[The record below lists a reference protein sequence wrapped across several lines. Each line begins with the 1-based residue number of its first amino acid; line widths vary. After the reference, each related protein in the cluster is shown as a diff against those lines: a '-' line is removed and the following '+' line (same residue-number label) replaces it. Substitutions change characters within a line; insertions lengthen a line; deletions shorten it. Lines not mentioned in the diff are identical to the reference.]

1 MSANAARRSASESSR
16 PQLLSIGQVLAKLT
30 PEFSDLSP
38 SKLRFLEDR
47 ELVSPGRTPAG
58 YRTYSSSDV
67 DRLRFVLTVQ
77 RDHYLPLRVIKQYLD
92 ELDEGKSPVLPHA
105 GPVTGSVKVID
116 SQRLTKQELLEK
128 TGALASVLEGAITAG
143 LIEPKR
149 IYSEHDAVVLK
160 SIVDASK
167 FGLEPRHLRGM
178 RLAVDREVGLVSQAV
193 SASRSASKKMSK
205 DEFRDK
211 GRELS
216 EILSTLRQV
225 LTRDAINKLES

>member
-1 MSANAARRSASESSR
+1 MSASAARRSASESSR

-58 YRTYSSSDV
+58 YRTYSAADV

-105 GPVTGSVKVID
+105 GPVTGSVQVID
-116 SQRLTKQELLEK
+116 SQRLTKQELLEQ
-128 TGALASVLEGAITAG
+128 TGALASVLEGAISAG
-143 LIEPKR
+143 LIDAKR

-216 EILSTLRQV
+216 DILSTLRQV

>member
-1 MSANAARRSASESSR
+1 MSANVARRPASENSR

-67 DRLRFVLTVQ
+67 DRRRFVLTVQ

-116 SQRLTKQELLEK
+116 SQRLTKQELLDQ

-216 EILSTLRQV
+216 DILSTLRQV

>member
-1 MSANAARRSASESSR
+1 MSANVARRPASESSR

-116 SQRLTKQELLEK
+116 SQRLTKQELLEQ
-128 TGALASVLEGAITAG
+128 TGALASVLEGAITSG

-216 EILSTLRQV
+216 DILSTLGQV

>member
-1 MSANAARRSASESSR
+1 MSARAERALGAPAGRTH
-16 PQLLSIGQVLAKLT
+16 LLSIGQVLAKLT
-30 PEFSDLSP
+30 PEFSELSP

-58 YRTYSSSDV
+58 YRTYSSADV

-105 GPVTGSVKVID
+105 GPVTGSIPTVD
-116 SQRLTKQELLEK
+116 SQRLTKQELLDA
-128 TGALASVLEGAITAG
+128 TGALPSVLDGSLSAG
-143 LIEPKR
+143 LLEAKR
-149 IYSEHDAVVLK
+149 VYSEHDAVVLK
-160 SIVDASK
+160 SVVDASK

-178 RLAVDREVGLVSQAV
+178 RLAVDREVGLISQAV
-193 SASRSASKKMSK
+193 TASGASGKKMSK

-216 EILSTLRQV
+216 DILTTLRQV

>member
-1 MSANAARRSASESSR
+1 MSANVARRPASESSR

-116 SQRLTKQELLEK
+116 SQRLTKQELLDQ

-193 SASRSASKKMSK
+193 SASRRASKKMSK

-216 EILSTLRQV
+216 DILSTLRQV

>member
-1 MSANAARRSASESSR
+1 MSANAARRSASESSG

-116 SQRLTKQELLEK
+116 SQRLTKQELLDQ

-216 EILSTLRQV
+216 DILSTLRQV

>member
-1 MSANAARRSASESSR
+1 MSAGVARQAGANASR
-16 PQLLSIGQVLAKLT
+16 PHLLSIGQVLAKLT

-58 YRTYSSSDV
+58 YRTYSPADV
-67 DRLRFVLTVQ
+67 DRLRFVLTAQ

-92 ELDEGKSPVLPHA
+92 ELDDGKSPVLPHA
-105 GPVTGSVKVID
+105 GPVTGSVPILD
-116 SQRLTKQELLEK
+116 AQRLTKQELLDQS
-128 TGALASVLEGAITAG
+128 GALASVLDGAISAG
-143 LIEPKR
+143 LLEPKR
-149 IYSEHDAVVLK
+149 VYSEHDAIVLK
-160 SIVDASK
+160 SVVDASK

-193 SASRSASKKMSK
+193 RVSGGASKKMSK

-216 EILSTLRQV
+216 DILTTLRQV

>member
-1 MSANAARRSASESSR
+1 MSASAARRSASENSR

-92 ELDEGKSPVLPHA
+92 DLDEGKSPVLPHA
-105 GPVTGSVKVID
+105 GPVTGSVQVID
-116 SQRLTKQELLEK
+116 SQRLTKQELLDQ
-128 TGALASVLEGAITAG
+128 TGALASVLEGAISAG

-216 EILSTLRQV
+216 DILSTLRQV

>member
-1 MSANAARRSASESSR
+1 MSASAARRSASESSR

-58 YRTYSSSDV
+58 YRTYSAADV

-77 RDHYLPLRVIKQYLD
+77 RDHYLPLRVIKHYLD

-105 GPVTGSVKVID
+105 GPVTGSVQVID
-116 SQRLTKQELLEK
+116 SQRLTKQELLEQ
-128 TGALASVLEGAITAG
+128 TGALASVLEGAISAG
-143 LIEPKR
+143 LIDAKR

-216 EILSTLRQV
+216 DILSTLRQV

>member
-116 SQRLTKQELLEK
+116 SQRLTKQELLDQ

-216 EILSTLRQV
+216 DILSTLRQV
-225 LTRDAINKLES
+225 LTRDVINKLES

>member
-1 MSANAARRSASESSR
+1 MSANVARRPASESSR

-116 SQRLTKQELLEK
+116 SQRLTKQELLDQ

-216 EILSTLRQV
+216 DILSTLRQV

>member
-1 MSANAARRSASESSR
+1 MSANVARRPASESSR

-30 PEFSDLSP
+30 PEFTDLSP

-92 ELDEGKSPVLPHA
+92 EIDEGKSPVLPHA

-116 SQRLTKQELLEK
+116 SQRLTKQELLEQ

-193 SASRSASKKMSK
+193 SASRSASKKMSR

-216 EILSTLRQV
+216 DILSTLRQV

>member
-1 MSANAARRSASESSR
+1 MSANVARRPASESSR

-58 YRTYSSSDV
+58 YRTYSAADV

-77 RDHYLPLRVIKQYLD
+77 RDHYLPLRVIKRYLD

-105 GPVTGSVKVID
+105 GPVTGSVQVID
-116 SQRLTKQELLEK
+116 SQRLTKQELLDQ
-128 TGALASVLEGAITAG
+128 TGALASVLEGSISAG

-216 EILSTLRQV
+216 DILSTLRQV

>member
-1 MSANAARRSASESSR
+1 MSANVARRPASESRR

-58 YRTYSSSDV
+58 YRTYSAADV

-105 GPVTGSVKVID
+105 GPVTGSVQVID
-116 SQRLTKQELLEK
+116 SQRLTKQELLDQ
-128 TGALASVLEGAITAG
+128 TGALASVLEGSISAG

-216 EILSTLRQV
+216 DILSTLRQV

>member
-1 MSANAARRSASESSR
+1 MNANVARRPASESSR

-105 GPVTGSVKVID
+105 GPVMGSVKVID
-116 SQRLTKQELLEK
+116 SQRLTKQELLDQ

-216 EILSTLRQV
+216 DILSTLRQF

>member
-1 MSANAARRSASESSR
+1 MSANVARRSASESSR

-116 SQRLTKQELLEK
+116 SQRLTKQELLDQ

-193 SASRSASKKMSK
+193 SASRSASKKMSR

-216 EILSTLRQV
+216 DILSTLRQV

>member
-1 MSANAARRSASESSR
+1 MSANVARRSASESSR

-116 SQRLTKQELLEK
+116 SQRLTKQELLDQ

-216 EILSTLRQV
+216 DILSTLRQV

>member
-1 MSANAARRSASESSR
+1 VSASAARKPVAGITR
-16 PQLLSIGQVLAKLT
+16 PTLLSIGQVLAKLT

-58 YRTYSSSDV
+58 YRTYSPADV

-92 ELDEGKSPVLPHA
+92 DVDEGKSPVLPHA
-105 GPVTGSVKVID
+105 GPVTGGIPVVD
-116 SQRLTKQELLEK
+116 SQRLTKQELLEH
-128 TGALASVLEGAITAG
+128 TGALASVLDGAISAG

-149 IYSEHDAVVLK
+149 VYSEHDAVVLK

-193 SASRSASKKMSK
+193 AASHGGSKKVSK
-205 DEFRDK
+205 DEFREK

-216 EILSTLRQV
+216 DILGTLRQV

>member
-1 MSANAARRSASESSR
+1 MSANVARRPASESSR

-116 SQRLTKQELLEK
+116 SQRLTKQELLDH

-216 EILSTLRQV
+216 DILSTLRQV

>member
-1 MSANAARRSASESSR
+1 MSAGVARQAGTNASR
-16 PQLLSIGQVLAKLT
+16 PHLLSIGQVLAKLT

-58 YRTYSSSDV
+58 YRTYSPADV
-67 DRLRFVLTVQ
+67 DRLRFVLTAQ

-92 ELDEGKSPVLPHA
+92 ELDDGKSPVLPHA
-105 GPVTGSVKVID
+105 GPVTGSVPVLD
-116 SQRLTKQELLEK
+116 AQRLTKQELLDHS
-128 TGALASVLEGAITAG
+128 GALSSVLDGAIAAG
-143 LIEPKR
+143 LLEPKR
-149 IYSEHDAVVLK
+149 VYSEHDAIVLK
-160 SIVDASK
+160 SVVDASK

-193 SASRSASKKMSK
+193 SASGGASKKMSK
-205 DEFRDK
+205 DEFRDN

-216 EILSTLRQV
+216 DILTTSRQV

>member
-116 SQRLTKQELLEK
+116 SQRLTKQELLDQ

-216 EILSTLRQV
+216 DILSTLRQV
-225 LTRDAINKLES
+225 LTRDAINKLE

>member
-1 MSANAARRSASESSR
+1 MSANVARRPASESSR

-116 SQRLTKQELLEK
+116 SQRLTKQELLEQ

-167 FGLEPRHLRGM
+167 FGLEPRHLHGM

-216 EILSTLRQV
+216 DILSTLRQV